1 MSSIQHET
9 PYHGYSYTREGA
21 SQSDPGLVAAR
32 WGLASRPIGRYLR
45 VVRGLHSTQYAGR
58 LTHALGYSA
67 SLGHALGTGRLAGH
81 AERPR
86 AQRPA
91 APLFKGGRGGGERI
105 AQASGSDHAASYRL
119 LGPDRSLEGNLQC
132 TTPVLLQPAK
142 GAARFC
148 RPCAR
153 RAQRQ
158 ITGRT
163 TSPEPASDKPR
174 CGKDLRPSVSG
185 RDPSDTALNTR
196 AAGPSR
202 DGSLPSSHVLY
213 PRASDHVCACFP
225 VQCRVVAPL
234 PGRRLSDR
242 LLVFPAVHPCI
253 PDPQRDAAVYPVPW

>member
-1 MSSIQHET
+1 MRRLTTAI
-9 PYHGYSYTREGA
+9 
-21 SQSDPGLVAAR
+21 
-32 WGLASRPIGRYLR
+32 
-45 VVRGLHSTQYAGR
+45 
-58 LTHALGYSA
+58 LTHAKGQANQIRASSQRAGAWPLGPLDATCGWCAAYTVHSMLDDSRMPSA
-67 SLGHALGTGRLAGH
+67 TQPLLAMRLGRGALQATQKGPAHRG
-81 AERPR
+81 
-86 AQRPA
+86 PA

-105 AQASGSDHAASYRL
+105 AQASGSDYAASYRL

-158 ITGRT
+158 ITGRN

-253 PDPQRDAAVYPVPW
+253 SDPQRDAAVYPVPW